1 MIVSPPTLGDW
12 VSRGLRAA
20 QYQLVPATTR
30 RDLESF
36 VASLPGQAR
45 WIDNAESIVQAAVER
60 APRDANVI
68 RLRGMVA
75 DLRGS
80 LLTIDRTLRAAA
92 EDARNDGHSIAIANN
107 EVRTLGLPIA
117 KLVLIAI
124 VGAAI
129 PIVLA
134 YIGASQLRQLIV
146 QVESVKQ
153 QRAAIE
159 TGIRA
164 LSAANRP
171 DLIPGLFPQD
181 GGGSGVSPW
190 LVLGLGGLVIA
201 GAVGVAYATKGA
213 R

>member
-1 MIVSPPTLGDW
+1 MIVSTQTLGDW

-20 QYQLVPATTR
+20 QYQLVPAATR

-45 WIDNAESIVQAAVER
+45 RLNDTESAVQAMVER
-60 APRDANVI
+60 APRDPAVI

-80 LLTIDRTLRAAA
+80 LLTIDRQLRAAA
-92 EDARNDGHSIAIANN
+92 EDAKNDGHAITIAGN

-117 KLVLIAI
+117 PLVIVAI

-134 YIGASQLRQLIV
+134 YIGASQLRQFGENAINIGR
-146 QVESVKQ
+146 QWD
-153 QRAAIE
+153 AIE
-159 TGIRA
+159 NARRDLIASG
-164 LSAANRP
+164 RP
-171 DLIPGLFPQD
+171 DLVPGLFPQN
-181 GGGSGVSPW
+181 GGSGVSPW
-190 LVLGLGGLVIA
+190 LVAGLGALVVA
-201 GAVGVAYATKGA
+201 GAVGVAYASKGG